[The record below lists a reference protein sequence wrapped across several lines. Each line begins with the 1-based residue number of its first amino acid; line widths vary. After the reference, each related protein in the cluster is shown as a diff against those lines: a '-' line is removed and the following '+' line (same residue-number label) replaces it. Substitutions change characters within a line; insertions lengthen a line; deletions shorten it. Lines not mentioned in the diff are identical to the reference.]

1 MTKSVNPDLSLIYSC
16 ESFRSRQSSRNV
28 LRQEPSWL
36 LVQEFNLSPSRAT
49 RDEPDDLGD
58 RHIDWGDIK
67 NYVGQDHFAIALRP
81 DTESVVAGFENNPIS
96 KWVTLSLRCRQCAY
110 GQTFIVDVFS
120 VHPWGSE

>member
-16 ESFRSRQSSRNV
+16 ESFRSRQSSQNV

-36 LVQEFNLSPSRAT
+36 LLQQFNLNPSHAS

-67 NYVGQDHFAIALRP
+67 NYVGQEHF
-81 DTESVVAGFENNPIS
+81 
-96 KWVTLSLRCRQCAY
+96 
-110 GQTFIVDVFS
+110 
-120 VHPWGSE
+120 